1 VSREVL
7 KKVQQFD
14 DYDSSQSQV
23 FLEKTLKFGLFE
35 SSEKELN
42 ALFEEQKSAIII
54 IDDEYKIR
62 YKNSAFG
69 QLGIDEAL
77 VNSPHGRAT
86 DFLRV
91 LIDADALLNFY
102 EHLMMRKKLVIDSGF
117 LLSRIDKVFLSPIS
131 TGGFLI
137 KIIINELYSGSAA
150 NLFRYFPDL
159 PFAYCGFR
167 IGNLKR
173 TKIDF
178 FSDNFQHMFPA
189 ISADSSCTFDKLV
202 YIEDLPKVLKQIS
215 QLKKSTK
222 GSFVIDVRLNTV
234 HSDEPK
240 WFRISLSRYKDFSQ
254 EQLCIAYLQDVNEE
268 IKRQRNQESLE
279 YDIIDGER
287 ERVAME
293 LHDGLGQQLVAINLY
308 LDMLKSKSEKPEEFE
323 TCSAIVA
330 DSILQMKALCYNLV
344 PPEFNRGLLYS
355 VDRLFGRLN
364 EFSKSIEFRF
374 KAKKIPIRDLE
385 NQEAYNIFRIIQE
398 FVSNSQKYSECSLI
412 ECEIGRRNDKIAIL
426 ITDNGK
432 GFEKNNVEKGFGLKN
447 IEKRARLANA
457 KIEFDSVPGEGTYLF
472 LEV

>member
-1 VSREVL
+1 ML
-7 KKVQQFD
+7 KKIQQLD
-14 DYDSSQSQV
+14 DSIQSQV

-77 VNSPHGRAT
+77 VNDQQGRAT

-91 LIDADALLNFY
+91 LIDADALLSFY
-102 EHLMMRKKLVIDSGF
+102 EHLMMRKQLVIDSGF
-117 LLSRIDKVFLSPIS
+117 LLSRIDKIFLSPVS
-131 TGGFLI
+131 AGGYLI
-137 KIIINELYSGSAA
+137 KIIINELYSDSAA

-189 ISADSSCTFDKLV
+189 SADSSSTFDKLV
-202 YIEDLPKVLKQIS
+202 YTEDLPKVLKQLS
-215 QLKKSTK
+215 HLKRSSK
-222 GSFVIDVRLNTV
+222 GSFVFDVRLNTV
-234 HSDEPK
+234 QSDEPK

-279 YDIIDGER
+279 YDIIDEER

-330 DSILQMKALCYNLV
+330 DSILQMKSLCYNLV

>member
-1 VSREVL
+1 ML
-7 KKVQQFD
+7 KKIQQLD
-14 DYDSSQSQV
+14 DSIQSHV
-23 FLEKTLKFGLFE
+23 FLEKTLKFGLLE

-42 ALFEEQKSAIII
+42 ALFEEQKSAIIV
-54 IDDEYKIR
+54 IDDEFKIR

-77 VNSPHGRAT
+77 VNDQQGRAT

-91 LIDADALLNFY
+91 LIDADALLNFP
-102 EHLMMRKKLVIDSGF
+102 EHLMMRKQLVIESGF
-117 LLSRIDKVFLSPIS
+117 LLSRIDKIFLSPVS
-131 TGGFLI
+131 AGGYLI
-137 KIIINELYSGSAA
+137 KIIINELYSDSAA

-178 FSDNFQHMFPA
+178 FSDNFQYMFPA
-189 ISADSSCTFDKLV
+189 SADSSSTFDKLV
-202 YIEDLPKVLKQIS
+202 YTEDLPKVLKQLS
-215 QLKKSTK
+215 HLKRSSK
-222 GSFVIDVRLNTV
+222 GSFVFDVRLNTV
-234 HSDEPK
+234 QSDEPK

-279 YDIIDGER
+279 YDIIDEER

-432 GFEKNNVEKGFGLKN
+432 GFEKDNVEKGFGLKN